1 MEVIKGEYMKLTL
14 ATILLTISLSG
25 WAGHH
30 EGHQEH
36 KEAFQACAQEAGL
49 TEGQK
54 PSKDQKQKIRSC
66 LEKKGIKRPERKK
79 LDESTKTAI
88 KACREELGL
97 KRPERGEK
105 PSKEMRE
112 KMKACLQG
120 KGITPPS
127 RGE

>member
-1 MEVIKGEYMKLTL
+1 MEVIKGECMKLTL
-14 ATILLTISLSG
+14 ATILLTISISG
-25 WAGHH
+25 LASHH
-30 EGHQEH
+30 EGHPEH
-36 KEAFQACAQEAGL
+36 QEAFKACAQEAGL
-49 TEGQK
+49 TEGEK

-79 LDESTKTAI
+79 LDEGTKAAM

-112 KMKACLQG
+112 EMKACLQG
-120 KGITPPS
+120 KGITPP
-127 RGE
+127 